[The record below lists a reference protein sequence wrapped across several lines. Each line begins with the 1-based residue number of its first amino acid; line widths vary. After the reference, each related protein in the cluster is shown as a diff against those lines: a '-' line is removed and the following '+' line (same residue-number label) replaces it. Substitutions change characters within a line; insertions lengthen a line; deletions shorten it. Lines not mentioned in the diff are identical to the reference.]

1 MKRLFLWLFLAVA
14 CTGIA
19 GAQDW
24 WRGTLGPAPPTPP
37 SSPVGGDTRSSP
49 PVRRRDPS
57 DYPPRRTEPRVERP
71 KPPSKAELKRQ
82 EEVRK
87 REAAQT
93 QQIHGELARLSGS
106 FQIQRVQ
113 SSIELTPR
121 SDRSFGLPGDTGER
135 PFGRIMAAELS
146 GNGTPASRIP
156 LENLRR
162 AAAVLAPIV
171 QALKTGNSGMSDE
184 DMSFLASQSALAME
198 GAPLAVEVRESPAG
212 HEEDVRRLAQQA
224 QDVETAS
231 VAAQQAT
238 VERLRVEEQLVK
250 VQRELLSGKEDKGAL
265 EKRREEILRAYKT
278 AYTNESDKKAEVQS
292 KTGRVVVVWDSG
304 GTRR

>member
-1 MKRLFLWLFLAVA
+1 
-14 CTGIA
+14 
-19 GAQDW
+19 
-24 WRGTLGPAPPTPP
+24 
-37 SSPVGGDTRSSP
+37 
-49 PVRRRDPS
+49 
-57 DYPPRRTEPRVERP
+57 
-71 KPPSKAELKRQ
+71 
-82 EEVRK
+82 
-87 REAAQT
+87 
-93 QQIHGELARLSGS
+93 
-106 FQIQRVQ
+106 
-113 SSIELTPR
+113 
-121 SDRSFGLPGDTGER
+121 
-135 PFGRIMAAELS
+135 
-146 GNGTPASRIP
+146 
-156 LENLRR
+156 
-162 AAAVLAPIV
+162 
-171 QALKTGNSGMSDE
+171 MSEE

-224 QDVETAS
+224 QDVETAR

>member
-1 MKRLFLWLFLAVA
+1 
-14 CTGIA
+14 
-19 GAQDW
+19 
-24 WRGTLGPAPPTPP
+24 
-37 SSPVGGDTRSSP
+37 
-49 PVRRRDPS
+49 
-57 DYPPRRTEPRVERP
+57 VERP
-71 KPPSKAELKRQ
+71 KPPSRAELKRQ
-82 EEVRK
+82 EEARQ
-87 REAAQT
+87 RTAAQM

-106 FQIQRVQ
+106 FQIKRVQ

-135 PFGRIMAAELS
+135 PFGRIMAAALS
-146 GNGTPASRIP
+146 GSTPASRIP
-156 LENLRR
+156 VENLRR

-171 QALKTGNSGMSDE
+171 QALKQGSAGMSDE

-198 GAPLAVEVRESPAG
+198 GAPLAIEVRDSPDG

-224 QDVETAS
+224 QDVESARGE
-231 VAAQQAT
+231 AQQAT
-238 VERLRVEEQLVK
+238 TERLHVEEQLLN
-250 VQRELLSGKEDKGAL
+250 VQKELQSGKGDKAAL

-278 AYTNESDKKAEVQS
+278 AYTNESDKKADVQS

>member
-1 MKRLFLWLFLAVA
+1 MKRLCLWLFLTIA

-24 WRGTLGPAPPTPP
+24 WRGTLGPAPPTPR

-49 PVRRRDPS
+49 PVRRRDPG
-57 DYPPRRTEPRVERP
+57 DYSPRRTEPRVERP
-71 KPPSKAELKRQ
+71 KPPSRAELKRQ
-82 EEVRK
+82 EEARQ
-87 REAAQT
+87 RRAAQM
-93 QQIHGELARLSGS
+93 QLIHGELARLSGS
-106 FQIQRVQ
+106 FQIKRVQ

-135 PFGRIMAAELS
+135 PFGRIMAAALS
-146 GNGTPASRIP
+146 GSTPASRIP
-156 LENLRR
+156 VENLRR

-171 QALKTGNSGMSDE
+171 QALKPGSAGMSDE

-198 GAPLAVEVRESPAG
+198 GAPLAIEVRDSPDG

-224 QDVETAS
+224 QDVESARGE
-231 VAAQQAT
+231 AQQAT
-238 VERLRVEEQLVK
+238 TERLHVEEQLVN
-250 VQRELLSGKEDKGAL
+250 VQKELQSGKGDKAAL

-278 AYTNESDKKAEVQS
+278 AYTNESDKKAVVQS

>member
-1 MKRLFLWLFLAVA
+1 MKRLCLWLFLTVV

-49 PVRRRDPS
+49 PVRRRGS
-57 DYPPRRTEPRVERP
+57 GDYPPRRTEPRVERP
-71 KPPSKAELKRQ
+71 KPPSRAELKRQ
-82 EEVRK
+82 EEARQ
-87 REAAQT
+87 RRAAQM

-106 FQIQRVQ
+106 FQIKRVQ

-135 PFGRIMAAELS
+135 PFGRIMADALS
-146 GNGTPASRIP
+146 GSTPASRIP
-156 LENLRR
+156 VENLRR

-171 QALKTGNSGMSDE
+171 QALKPGSAGMSDE

-198 GAPLAVEVRESPAG
+198 GAPLAIEVRDSPDG

-224 QDVETAS
+224 QDLESARGE
-231 VAAQQAT
+231 AQQAT
-238 VERLRVEEQLVK
+238 TERLHVEEQLVT
-250 VQRELLSGKEDKGAL
+250 VQKELQSGKGDKAAL

-278 AYTNESDKKAEVQS
+278 AYTNESDKKAVVQS

>member
-1 MKRLFLWLFLAVA
+1 MKRLFLWLFLTVA

-71 KPPSKAELKRQ
+71 KPPSRAELKRQ
-82 EEVRK
+82 EEARQ
-87 REAAQT
+87 RTAAQM

-135 PFGRIMAAELS
+135 PFGRIMAAALS
-146 GNGTPASRIP
+146 GSTPASRIP
-156 LENLRR
+156 VENLRR

-171 QALKTGNSGMSDE
+171 QALKQGSAGMSDE

-198 GAPLAVEVRESPAG
+198 GAPLAIEVRDSPDG

-224 QDVETAS
+224 QDVESARGE
-231 VAAQQAT
+231 AQQAT
-238 VERLRVEEQLVK
+238 TERLHVEEQLVN
-250 VQRELLSGKEDKGAL
+250 VQKELQSGKGDKAAL

-278 AYTNESDKKAEVQS
+278 AYTNESDKKADVQS

>member
-1 MKRLFLWLFLAVA
+1 MKRLFLWLFLTVA

-71 KPPSKAELKRQ
+71 KPPSRAELKRQ
-82 EEVRK
+82 EEARQ
-87 REAAQT
+87 RTAAQM

-106 FQIQRVQ
+106 FQIKRVQ

-135 PFGRIMAAELS
+135 PFGRIMAAALS
-146 GNGTPASRIP
+146 GSTPASRIP
-156 LENLRR
+156 VENLRR

-171 QALKTGNSGMSDE
+171 QALKPGSAGMSDE

-198 GAPLAVEVRESPAG
+198 GAPLAIEVRDSPDG

-224 QDVETAS
+224 QDVESARGE
-231 VAAQQAT
+231 AQQAT
-238 VERLRVEEQLVK
+238 TERLHVEEQLVN
-250 VQRELLSGKEDKGAL
+250 VQKELQSGKGDQAAL

-278 AYTNESDKKAEVQS
+278 AYTNESDKKADVQS
-292 KTGRVVVVWDSG
+292 KIGRVVVVWDSG

>member
-71 KPPSKAELKRQ
+71 KPPSRAELKRQ
-82 EEVRK
+82 EEARQ
-87 REAAQT
+87 RTAAQM

-106 FQIQRVQ
+106 FQIKRVQ

-135 PFGRIMAAELS
+135 PFGRIMAAALS
-146 GNGTPASRIP
+146 GSTPASRIP
-156 LENLRR
+156 VENLRR

-171 QALKTGNSGMSDE
+171 QALKPGSAGMSDE

-198 GAPLAVEVRESPAG
+198 GAPLAIEVRDSPDG

-224 QDVETAS
+224 QDVESARGE
-231 VAAQQAT
+231 AQQAT
-238 VERLRVEEQLVK
+238 AERLHVEEQLVN
-250 VQRELLSGKEDKGAL
+250 VQKELQSGKGDKAAL

-278 AYTNESDKKAEVQS
+278 AYTNESDKKADVQS